1 MFLCPHCK
9 KPGISPLRKA
19 ILSPGLLA
27 TCKACRGLS
36 GIRYAAWL
44 IAMLPGSALMI
55 AALFVESDSAG
66 WWLNSIGLLLMI
78 VIPLLFVPLHRE
90 KQQDKQKD

>member
-1 MFLCPHCK
+1 
-9 KPGISPLRKA
+9 
-19 ILSPGLLA
+19 
-27 TCKACRGLS
+27 
-36 GIRYAAWL
+36 L

-90 KQQDKQKD
+90 KQQDSKTG